1 MSFIRNIRKNYRHT
15 IFACYLGYITQA
27 VVNMFP
33 PLLFLIFQDAFHIS
47 LAQVTTLV
55 TVNFCVQILV
65 DLIAGKI
72 SDRVGYRTMA
82 VSAHAVAVIGLT
94 GFAWLPDLLPDPY
107 VGLLVCIILNAI
119 GGGLDEVLIS
129 PMVEA
134 CPDEKNKK
142 TAMGLLHSFYCWGV
156 VGVVLLTTLF
166 LSLAGKGSWRILCML
181 WGVVPLLDAL
191 YFTQVP
197 IRTLNED
204 GEGMSYLDLFKNETF
219 WLLAV
224 LMITAG
230 ACEQA
235 MAQWA
240 SAFAEAGLGVSKTVG
255 DLLGPCMFA
264 LLMGTARVI
273 YAKNAPRI
281 DLLKT
286 IMISGGLCLAAYLIT
301 VLAPHPIISLLGC
314 AICGFS
320 VGIFWP
326 GFFSLATIKLPRGG
340 TAMFALMAFAGDVG
354 CFGGPTLVGLVSSAC
369 NDQLKM
375 GLAFAMIFPVV
386 LILTCAVLKKRK
398 TAGNNGT

>member
-1 MSFIRNIRKNYRHT
+1 MSFIQNIRNKYRHT

-33 PLLFLIFQDAFHIS
+33 PLLFLIFQDTFHVS
-47 LAQVTTLV
+47 LTQITTLV
-55 TVNFCVQILV
+55 TINFCVQILV

-72 SDRVGYRTMA
+72 SDKVGYRAMVVFAHVIA
-82 VSAHAVAVIGLT
+82 VVGLT

-107 VGLLVCIILNAI
+107 VGLLICIILNAI

-142 TAMGLLHSFYCWGV
+142 TAMALLHSFYCWGV

-166 LSLAGKGSWRILCML
+166 MSLTGKGNWRVVCLL
-181 WGVVPLLDAL
+181 WGIVPLVDAL

-204 GEGMSYLDLFKNETF
+204 GDGMSYLDLFRNGTF

-230 ACEQA
+230 ASEQA

-240 SAFAEAGLGVSKTVG
+240 SAFAESGLGVSKTMG

-264 LLMGTARVI
+264 VLMGIARVI
-273 YAKNAPRI
+273 YARYAPKI

-286 IMISGGLCLAAYLIT
+286 IMMSGALCVIAYLIT
-301 VLAPHPIISLLGC
+301 VLAPLPIISLLGC
-314 AICGFS
+314 AVCGFS

-326 GFFSLATIKLPRGG
+326 GFFSLAAMKLPRGG
-340 TAMFALMAFAGDVG
+340 TAMFALLAFSGDIG
-354 CFGGPTLVGLVSSAC
+354 CSGGPTLVGLVSSAY

-375 GLAFAMIFPVV
+375 GLTFAISFPVV
-386 LILTCAVLKKRK
+386 LIFTSAMLKKRK
-398 TAGNNGT
+398 TDN